1 MFLAS
6 ITFWAGLAW
15 ALKMPIG
22 HIVDLMWRWK
32 EVLVYFVAIGGVALV
47 ALLNIVMFANVHE
60 MSTATKVSIYGE
72 IYLLALLIPIVSDVG
87 VTLGSLLRR
96 RRARAMQRA
105 DLDEWQIQ
113 KLLFEPVQAAR
124 PNWWILGGSAFFVAF
139 SPMNGAVWPQIFSRS
154 DFFSVRWGLLLS

>member
-1 MFLAS
+1 
-6 ITFWAGLAW
+6 
-15 ALKMPIG
+15 
-22 HIVDLMWRWK
+22 
-32 EVLVYFVAIGGVALV
+32 
-47 ALLNIVMFANVHE
+47 MFANVHE

-72 IYLLALLIPIVSDVG
+72 IYLLALLIPIVSDVV

-139 SPMNGAVWPQIFSRS
+139 SLMMGLSGLKHSQEVIFLGSMGIVAFLIRQ
-154 DFFSVRWGLLLS
+154 